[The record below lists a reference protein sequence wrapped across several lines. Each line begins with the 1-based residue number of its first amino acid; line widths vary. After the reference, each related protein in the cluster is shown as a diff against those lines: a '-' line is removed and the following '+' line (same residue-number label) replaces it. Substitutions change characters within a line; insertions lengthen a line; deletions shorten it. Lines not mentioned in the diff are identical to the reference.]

1 MLKTGLPLIPLGL
14 TAAASTT
21 DEAIHQK
28 VFGTCPSDLAS
39 HTTLLISNEEINGI
53 MKIIKSL
60 EEFGLLVKG
69 VTETITNEVKGQK
82 GGFLSMLL
90 GTLGASLWENVS
102 TNKGMIATSQGRGTI
117 RAGKGKIRAGEDTI
131 RAGQDF

>member
-39 HTTLLISNEEINGI
+39 HTTLISNEEINGI

-117 RAGKGKIRAGEDTI
+117 RAGKGKIRAGEGTI